1 MQSIKFSNHSRL
13 LESPKNT
20 TENTKTKGNRPNS
33 AIFKNYDK
41 SLHEEL
47 LNNVYFTSLENEMGN
62 NQKNDRNPLKVWSAK
77 IKPGAGETNYFF
89 NVKKNNVSAD
99 FFERHPQFRNSLQ
112 KGLLQDIKN
121 Y

>member
-20 TENTKTKGNRPNS
+20 TENENKGNRPNS

-47 LNNVYFTSLENEMGN
+47 LNSVYFTSLEKEIGN
-62 NQKNDRNPLKVWSAK
+62 NQQNVRNPLKVWSAK
-77 IKPGAGETNYFF
+77 IKPGAGETTYFS

-99 FFERHPQFRNSLQ
+99 FFERHPQFRNSLE
-112 KGLLQDIKN
+112 KELLKDIKN

>member
-20 TENTKTKGNRPNS
+20 TENKTKGNRPNS
-33 AIFKNYDK
+33 AIFKTYDK

-47 LNNVYFTSLENEMGN
+47 INNVYFTSLEN
-62 NQKNDRNPLKVWSAK
+62 QKNDRNPLKAWSAK
-77 IKPGAGETNYFF
+77 IKPGAAETTYFL
-89 NVKKNNVSAD
+89 NVKKNKESD

-112 KGLLQDIKN
+112 KGLLKDIKN